1 MKNKILYKEVDESNL
16 DINIYTIHI
25 NNNGEIFQSN
35 IKLDS
40 VQYEIY
46 KNQKD
51 QDSILSKMIDRNIYE
66 SCNNISKHPNIK
78 NFLQEK
84 NILNDVRN
92 YKLNKIID

>member
-25 NNNGEIFQSN
+25 NNNGEIFWSN
-35 IKLDS
+35 FKLDS

-46 KNQKD
+46 KQKD
-51 QDSILSKMIDRNIYE
+51 QDSILLKMIDRNKYE
-66 SCNNISKHPNIK
+66 FCNNISKHPNIK
-78 NFLQEK
+78 NFLQDK

>member
-1 MKNKILYKEVDESNL
+1 LKNKILYKEVDESNL

-25 NNNGEIFQSN
+25 NNGEIFQSN